1 MPTRRNALIIASLLA
16 ALAVPA
22 FTGQALAAPAVGEAA
37 PALVATELDN
47 TSFDLS
53 AFHGK
58 VVIVNFWATW
68 CPPCREEMP
77 ALDSFYAKFHAS
89 GVVMIGIS
97 VDRSRDRDDVV
108 RVAQSVHYPVA
119 ILADAQTNDFGKPN
133 ILPVTYIV
141 DAAGIVRAVMTPD
154 KTPVTG
160 VALETAVTPLLP
172 GSH

>member
-1 MPTRRNALIIASLLA
+1 
-16 ALAVPA
+16 
-22 FTGQALAAPAVGEAA
+22 
-37 PALVATELDN
+37 
-47 TSFDLS
+47 
-53 AFHGK
+53 
-58 VVIVNFWATW
+58 VIVNFWATW

-160 VALETAVTPLLP
+160 AALETAVTPLLP